1 MRRIAAT
8 AGRMMACTL
17 SGRNLK
23 QVVIEGYVVIYIL
36 SAVNLA
42 IFPKLSVTVHEKR
55 KESAKK

>member
-55 KESAKK
+55 K

>member
-1 MRRIAAT
+1 
-8 AGRMMACTL
+8 MMACTL
-17 SGRNLK
+17 SGRKLK
-23 QVVIEGYVVIYIL
+23 YVVIYNL